1 MSFFTNPRTAPAWTA
16 FGIVTVIGAGA
27 ALSATRLQTVAAEQ
41 NNNAIASY
49 RADICRILPTTETVE
64 LGAYY
69 FQPTATLGAVPHG
82 DPPLTVSLTGSLLTE
97 GMYICDWFGKSAR
110 IERGGYAQFVVVAT
124 DIAGVNKTLTERLSQ
139 TTNPDN
145 SRLSQVRRA
154 WNMGVYVERPTNAPN
169 QFFNPNPGV
178 Q

>member
-1 MSFFTNPRTAPAWTA
+1 MSFFTNPRTAPAWTV
-16 FGIVTVIGAGA
+16 FGTLIVVGAGA
-27 ALSATRLQTVAAEQ
+27 ALSAPRLQTVAAEQ

-69 FQPTATLGAVPHG
+69 FQPTATLGGVAQG
-82 DPPLTVSLTGSLLTE
+82 DPPLTGSLLTE

-124 DIAGVNKTLTERLSQ
+124 DIAGVNKTLQERLSQ
-139 TTNPDN
+139 TSNPDN

-154 WNMGVYVERPTNAPN
+154 WNMGVYTERPTNAPN